1 MTAKELAETAGLFIT
16 DLEGVLQEKMEEL
29 SPEEKK
35 RLAKLLQQASVVRT
49 EETRAEPVFFYD
61 EWDYLIND
69 YRPRWCQL
77 REILLEGDSSE
88 LVHQIRKEHSAL
100 ITAVRRHFQRIR
112 PEMLRR
118 VKRLRDGE
126 EIDLNDAIEAVIDRK
141 AGLTPS
147 DRIYQNRERKTRD
160 VATAFL
166 LDLSA
171 STDEWLVKPP
181 NGKHEQPMSASR
193 GSLYDIF
200 GRGPSDRKH
209 PQFRPSEDSKRV
221 IDLERE
227 ALVIMAEALE
237 DLGDEYA
244 IYGFS
249 GYGRDNVEFFPI
261 KDFSEAY
268 SEQARCR
275 IGAIKPCKSTRM
287 GPAIRHTLDKL
298 ERRDSRL
305 KVLILL
311 SDGYPQDFD
320 YGPDRTSRDYGLH
333 DTAVALQEAKRRS
346 VHTFCVTVDQAGNDY
361 LREMCGGENYLV
373 VKRPG
378 ALPRI
383 LPQVYRGLTV

>member
-1 MTAKELAETAGLFIT
+1 
-16 DLEGVLQEKMEEL
+16 VLQEKLEEL

-35 RLAKLLQQASVVRT
+35 RLAKLLEQASVIRT
-49 EETRAEPVFFYD
+49 EEPGAEPVFFYD
-61 EWDYLIND
+61 EWDHLIGD
-69 YRPRWCQL
+69 YRPDWCRL
-77 REILLEGDSSE
+77 REVPLEGDSSE
-88 LVHQIRKEHSAL
+88 IVNTIRREHSTL
-100 ITAVRRHFQRIR
+100 ITTVRRRFQRIR

-126 EIDLNDAIEAVIDRK
+126 EIELNDAIETIIDRR
-141 AGLTPS
+141 AGITPS
-147 DRIYQNRERKTRD
+147 DRIYQKRERKMRD

-171 STDEWLVKPP
+171 STDEWVVKSPDEGRETSTSTARK
-181 NGKHEQPMSASR
+181 NIFDVFSR
-193 GSLYDIF
+193 GTPVTFSPPE
-200 GRGPSDRKH
+200 G
-209 PQFRPSEDSKRV
+209 SKRV
-221 IDLERE
+221 IDVERE

-237 DLGDEYA
+237 SLGDEYA

-249 GYGRDNVEFFPI
+249 GYGRDNVEFFSI

-268 SEQARCR
+268 SERAACR
-275 IGAIKPCKSTRM
+275 IGAITPRKSTRM
-287 GPAIRHTLDKL
+287 GPAIRHALKKL
-298 ERRDSRL
+298 EGTDSRL

-333 DTAVALQEAKRRS
+333 DTAMALQEAKRMN

-361 LREMCGGENYLV
+361 LQEMCGGENYLV
-373 VKRPG
+373 VEQPS

-383 LPQVYRGLTV
+383 LPQVYRGLIA